1 MNCTSFASVV
11 LMIGGIWLFPVD
23 AHASR
28 AGADPLMSGGP
39 AGSGFTCLAC
49 HEENIGSGSVELLGV
64 PAHYASGMIYD
75 LTVRIIDADQFG
87 AAFQLSVETESGHI
101 GTLLLSDTIHTQ
113 YAQSDANYVTHT
125 LAGVEDSITEWSV
138 EGGQYDFP
146 LRWRAPFTGGEEATI
161 YVAALA
167 INDATAIFGDNI
179 YVTTASIPSA
189 AVPTLSEWGL
199 LSMALALL
207 TTGTLI
213 LQRNRRSPLAGS
225 ALRSPLSNS

>member
-1 MNCTSFASVV
+1 M
-11 LMIGGIWLFPVD
+11 
-23 AHASR
+23 
-28 AGADPLMSGGP
+28 
-39 AGSGFTCLAC
+39 GSGR
-49 HEENIGSGSVELLGV
+49 VELLGV
-64 PAHYASGMIYD
+64 PTHYAAGAIYD

-87 AAFQLSVETESGHI
+87 AAFQISVETESEHI

-113 YAQSDANYVTHT
+113 YAQGDTNYVTHT
-125 LAGVEDSITEWSV
+125 LAGVEESIAEWSA
-138 EGGQYDFP
+138 EGGQYDFA
-146 LRWRAPFTGGEEATI
+146 LRWRAPFTGGEAATI

-179 YVTTASIPSA
+179 YVATASIPSV

-213 LQRNRRSPLAGS
+213 LQRNRRSPLVGS
-225 ALRSPLSNS
+225 SLRPPLPRQ